1 MALTLAERVEK
12 LKASIQPVTADD
24 PMAEAGRKI
33 LLAEFVKMLQHET
46 GSRSGED
53 VEDVHQMR
61 VATRRMR
68 SLFRL
73 LQPYYKRNAVRDFK
87 TELRHLAWTLGA
99 VRDLDVL
106 IDDIRTYQAKLKAAK
121 QADIQQAIDEMDKQR
136 ESVRHE
142 LVDLL
147 DSRLYRRLVKDFSKF
162 VMTAGEGAKAVPK
175 DEVLPVQVRHILP
188 IIIYHRLAAVRAYD
202 RVLAEADAPTL
213 HALRIEL
220 KQLRYT
226 LSLFSEVLGPQADD
240 YIEEVKSLQDCLGH
254 MNDGVIARAY
264 LSDFL
269 KDNHLEALTDYI
281 ASLED
286 KEIALKGQLFE
297 LWTQFNTRKVQQ
309 KLSSAILALR

>member
-1 MALTLAERVEK
+1 MALNIAERIEK
-12 LKASIQPVTADD
+12 LSATIQPVTADD
-24 PMAEAGRKI
+24 VMPEAGRKI
-33 LLAEFVKMLQHET
+33 LLAEFVTMLQHET

-53 VEDVHQMR
+53 MEDVHHMR

-73 LQPYYKRNAVRDFK
+73 LSPYYKRSATKTFR

-106 IDDIRTYQAKLKAAK
+106 IDDIRTYQAALKPPQ
-121 QADIQQAIDEMDKQR
+121 QADLQQAIDELDKQR
-136 ESVRHE
+136 EAVRHE
-142 LVDLL
+142 LVELL

-162 VMTAGEGAKAVPK
+162 LTTSGEGAKTIPT
-175 DEVLPVQVRHILP
+175 EVILPVQVRHILP

-202 RVLAEADAPTL
+202 SVLAEADMGTL

-226 LSLFSEVLGPQADD
+226 LSLFSEVLGPQAVE

-254 MNDGVIARAY
+254 MNDAVVARAY

-269 KDNHLEALTDYI
+269 KDSHLAALADYI
-281 ASLED
+281 AGLEE
-286 KEIALKGQLFE
+286 KETALKGQLSE

-309 KLSSAILALR
+309 KLSYAVLAMH

>member
-1 MALTLAERVEK
+1 MALNLAERVEK
-12 LKASIQPVTADD
+12 LSASIQPVTADD
-24 PMAEAGRKI
+24 TMSEAGRKI

-53 VEDVHQMR
+53 IEDVHDMR

-73 LQPYYKRNAVRDFK
+73 LQPYYKQSAVRDFK

-106 IDDIRTYQAKLKAAK
+106 IDDIRAYQAKQKAPK

-142 LVDLL
+142 LVEVL

-162 VMTAGEGAKAVPK
+162 LTTPDAGAKSIPK
-175 DEVLPVQVRHILP
+175 DKVLPVQVRHILP
-188 IIIYHRLAAVRAYD
+188 IIIYHRLAAVRAYET
-202 RVLAEADAPTL
+202 VLADADAATL

-226 LSLFSEVLGPQADD
+226 LSLFSEVLGPQRDE
-240 YIEEVKSLQDCLGH
+240 YIDEVKKLQDCLGQ
-254 MNDGVIARAY
+254 MNDAVIARAF
-264 LSDFL
+264 LGDFL
-269 KDNHLEALTDYI
+269 KDNHLEALTNYI
-281 ASLED
+281 ASLEE

-309 KLSSAILALR
+309 KLSTAILALH

>member
-1 MALTLAERVEK
+1 MALNLAERIEK
-12 LKASIQPVTADD
+12 LSAAIQPVTADD
-24 PMAEAGRKI
+24 NMAEAGRKI

-53 VEDVHQMR
+53 IEDVHQMR

-73 LQPYYKRNAVRDFK
+73 LRPYYKRSAVQPYK

-106 IDDIRTYQAKLKAAK
+106 IDDIRTYQATLEPAK
-121 QADIQQAIDEMDKQR
+121 QADLQQAVDELDKQR
-136 ESVRHE
+136 EAVRHE

-162 VMTAGEGAKAVPK
+162 VTTADEGAKAIPK

-202 RVLAEADAPTL
+202 NILAQADAPTL

-226 LSLFSEVLGPQADD
+226 LSLFSEVLGPQAAE
-240 YIEEVKSLQDCLGH
+240 YIEEVKNLQDCLGH
-254 MNDGVIARAY
+254 MNDAVIARAY

-269 KDNHLEALTDYI
+269 KDSHLAALTEYI
-281 ASLED
+281 GGLEE

-309 KLSSAILALR
+309 KLSTAILALH

>member
-1 MALTLAERVEK
+1 MALNVAERIDK
-12 LKASIQPVTADD
+12 LSAAIQPVVPDD
-24 PMAEAGRKI
+24 NMAEAGRKI
-33 LLAEFVKMLQHET
+33 LLAEFVAMLQHET

-53 VEDVHQMR
+53 IEDVHHMR

-73 LQPYYKRNAVRDFK
+73 LRPYYKRSSTRTFT

-106 IDDIRTYQAKLKAAK
+106 IDDVRTYQATLKAPQ
-121 QADIQQAIDEMDKQR
+121 QADLQQAIDELDKQR
-136 ESVRHE
+136 ENVRHE

-147 DSRLYRRLVKDFSKF
+147 DSRLYRRLLKDFSKF
-162 VMTAGEGAKAVPK
+162 LTTSGDGAKAIPK
-175 DEVLPVQVRHILP
+175 DEVLPIQVRHILP

-202 RVLAEADAPTL
+202 SVLAEADAPTL

-226 LSLFSEVLGPQADD
+226 LSLFSEVLGPQAAEF
-240 YIEEVKSLQDCLGH
+240 IEEVKNLQDCLGH
-254 MNDGVIARAY
+254 MNDAVIARAY

-269 KDNHLEALTDYI
+269 KDSHLAALTEYL
-281 ASLED
+281 ASLEE

-309 KLSSAILALR
+309 KLSTAILALR

>member
-1 MALTLAERVEK
+1 MALNLAERIEK
-12 LKASIQPVTADD
+12 LSASIQPVTADD
-24 PMAEAGRKI
+24 NMAEAGRKI
-33 LLAEFVKMLQHET
+33 LLAEFVKMLQHED

-53 VEDVHQMR
+53 IEDVHDMR

-73 LQPYYKRNAVRDFK
+73 LQPYYKRSTVRDFK

-106 IDDIRTYQAKLKAAK
+106 IDDIRAYQAKLKAAK

-142 LVDLL
+142 LVDVL

-162 VMTAGEGAKAVPK
+162 LTTPGEGAKSAPK
-175 DEVLPVQVRHILP
+175 DEVLPIQVRHILP
-188 IIIYHRLAAVRAYD
+188 IIVYHRLAAVRAYD
-202 RVLAEADAPTL
+202 SILADADPSTL

-226 LSLFSEVLGPQADD
+226 LSLFREVLGPQADD
-240 YIEEVKSLQDCLGH
+240 YIEEVKTLQDCLGQ
-254 MNDGVIARAY
+254 MNDTVIARAY

-269 KDNHLEALTDYI
+269 KDTHLAALTEYL
-281 ASLED
+281 ASLEE

-297 LWTQFNTRKVQQ
+297 RWTQFNTRKVQQ
-309 KLSSAILALR
+309 KLSSALLALH